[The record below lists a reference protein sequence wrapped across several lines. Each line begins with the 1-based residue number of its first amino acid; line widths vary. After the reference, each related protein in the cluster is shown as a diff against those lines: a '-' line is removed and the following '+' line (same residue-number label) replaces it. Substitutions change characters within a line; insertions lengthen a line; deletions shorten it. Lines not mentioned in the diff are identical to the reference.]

1 MALRQAIC
9 AYSNELLDSR
19 LKPAQVTV
27 TPFGMQGLMLTAEF
41 VVTPGIKDSH
51 VGLVET
57 SSHSSDST
65 IKRAHE
71 LSHSRYLRLL
81 LAFRYRFFSC
91 LITKNALTQ
100 RKTPW
105 CVSRE
110 HHEADL
116 SVSCRFPLTQSKLLG
131 FTA

>member
-1 MALRQAIC
+1 
-9 AYSNELLDSR
+9 
-19 LKPAQVTV
+19 
-27 TPFGMQGLMLTAEF
+27 MLTAEF
-41 VVTPGIKDSH
+41 LVTPGIKDSH

-57 SSHSSDST
+57 SSHLSDST

-71 LSHSRYLRLL
+71 LSRSRYLRLL